1 MEKTNQELLY
11 EIIQAQQEI
20 IDDLVLK
27 YNSLKK
33 EVDLNDFWL
42 RDMIDALTD
51 SIDKLY
57 EERK

>member
-1 MEKTNQELLY
+1 MEKTNQELY
-11 EIIQAQQEI
+11 EIIQAQQRI

>member
-1 MEKTNQELLY
+1 MEKTNQELY
-11 EIIQAQQEI
+11 EIIRAQQGI
-20 IDDLVLK
+20 IDDLALK

>member
-1 MEKTNQELLY
+1 MEKTNQELY
-11 EIIQAQQEI
+11 EIIQAQQRI
-20 IDDLVLK
+20 IDDLILK

>member
-1 MEKTNQELLY
+1 MEKTNQELY

-20 IDDLVLK
+20 IDDFVLK

>member
-1 MEKTNQELLY
+1 MEKTNQELY
-11 EIIQAQQEI
+11 EIIQAQQGI

>member
-1 MEKTNQELLY
+1 MEKTNQELY
-11 EIIQAQQEI
+11 EIIQAQQRI

-27 YNSLKK
+27 YNSLKN

>member
-1 MEKTNQELLY
+1 MEKTNQELY

-42 RDMIDALTD
+42 RDMIDVLTD

>member
-1 MEKTNQELLY
+1 MEKTNQELY
-11 EIIQAQQEI
+11 EIIQAQQEV

-57 EERK
+57 EGRK

>member
-1 MEKTNQELLY
+1 MEKTNQELY
-11 EIIQAQQEI
+11 EIIQAQQEV

-42 RDMIDALTD
+42 RDMIDVLTD

>member
-1 MEKTNQELLY
+1 MEKTNQELY
-11 EIIQAQQEI
+11 EIIQAQQEV

>member
-1 MEKTNQELLY
+1 MEKTNQELY
-11 EIIQAQQEI
+11 EIIQAQQEV

-42 RDMIDALTD
+42 RDMVDALTD

>member
-1 MEKTNQELLY
+1 MEKTNQELY

>member
-1 MEKTNQELLY
+1 MEKTNQELY
-11 EIIQAQQEI
+11 EIIQAQQEV

-33 EVDLNDFWL
+33 EVDLNDFQL

>member
-1 MEKTNQELLY
+1 MEKTNQELY
-11 EIIQAQQEI
+11 EIIQAQQGI
-20 IDDLVLK
+20 NDDLVLK